1 LLFSGVLVSQLA
13 LVMSVL
19 DASQDFGA
27 APATSTGRWTEAEH
41 AAFEEGLRRAGTNWR

>member
-1 LLFSGVLVSQLA
+1 
-13 LVMSVL
+13 M
-19 DASQDFGA
+19 DASLEMAGDAAGYGG